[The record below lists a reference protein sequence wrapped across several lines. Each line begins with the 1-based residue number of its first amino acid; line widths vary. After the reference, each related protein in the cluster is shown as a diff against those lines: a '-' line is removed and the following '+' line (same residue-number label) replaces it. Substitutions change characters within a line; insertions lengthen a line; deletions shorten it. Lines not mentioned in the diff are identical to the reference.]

1 MSRSDERRSDEDA
14 RLREQFAFAI
24 AILVGA
30 LIFSEWLLFLGR

>member
-1 MSRSDERRSDEDA
+1 VSRSDERRGDQEV
-14 RLREQFAFAI
+14 RLGEQFAFAI